1 MMSIIRKIGI
11 IVSLVLIVNLIQI
24 FQVDTGQIFHAET
37 LISLGFILLAA
48 FSFGE
53 LTYLFGLPRISGY
66 LIAGIIFG
74 PYSDLIFRTNL
85 LSIFTDTAISDLKLL
100 NGLAIGLIAI
110 SAGGEIVL
118 KDLLN
123 EKKIISLVV
132 LFKLILIPT
141 IITAAILI
149 FSPYIPIFNG
159 IPFNVILITALF
171 TGILMIATSPAATIA
186 VINETGDKS
195 KLSQLVLSTAVIKDI
210 VLVILI
216 SLLVTF
222 SNGLLNPEI
231 GFRSKAIVDGL
242 FEIIFSLAAGIIAA
256 YLIILYLKY
265 VRSEMLIFVLSS
277 VLIISEISKILHLDV
292 LLVFITIGFIVKN
305 FSKYS
310 EDLIDP
316 IKKLSLPVFVIFFTI
331 AGAGLNLNA
340 LALTFQLTILV
351 FILRL
356 ILVYSSTKI
365 ATKLANETPALQNNL
380 WLGFVSQSAM
390 ALGFMVYF
398 STNVSQVEELVV
410 PIIVSIVGMNLL
422 FGPALFKIGI
432 KRFNRETTK
441 VEEKEEEKVEKKVKQ
456 EIVPHKKFDVPQ
468 FEDPEL
474 NNLVLS
480 LREKLINHLREFE
493 ISLINK
499 RSEEAVEFYYQVVEK
514 YIEEY
519 QKLKNLFTKGKVT
532 GKEIKEE
539 VLKIQQEI
547 SLWFAE
553 TSVKRKSVEQQIL
566 NAEFLLQK
574 LFDDLKEYCDSA
586 PEYVTV
592 EQEIDKYELETD
604 DNYLIRFAKFFK
616 RRIRSIKKLLRF
628 KSALKRK
635 IPYVTLV
642 KYFFEYQI
650 ALEMEK
656 VAFLMGLERLN
667 VLRKVKRI
675 YDDVTLNLEELLNLI
690 AEYKD
695 IDAVSL
701 LAIDK
706 LDEIHNRLKQEISS
720 IGEEIESSNQNISI
734 RLNYAFANPFNQFLK
749 AILKAGTIELNI
761 RKFHFSKI
769 YAETQKA
776 RETTLETI
784 RFWVNYF
791 LGFLGVCERDARVFE
806 IAGKINS
813 IINDTMVHHSDTI
826 NSQLRELINEINTI
840 LKSFENE
847 LADKKLLSSDQ
858 ILTIKNLITKYRD
871 EVLLILNQKGI
882 ARLNYLKKTYSLTN
896 TLNSIKERFN
906 AIIKE
911 YDDEIK
917 VLDEKDFEIRETRT
931 RYIELKTLHFTEI
944 IKSYFDNEIL
954 QEIIKINE
962 LVNQHLSSS
971 ILELKNIENVIY
983 YHFNIAIEEINTLEK
998 ETEPDKIG
1006 EELQKVFD
1014 DTLKTTTK
1022 LIRDKIK
1029 VWDRQ
1034 IEKFEREV
1042 EVSLTEKIYKQINS
1056 IKEAFRK
1063 ELTTELEK
1071 RIQQNKYL
1079 EALSTLKNIL
1089 REYLRKIKGQWLIL
1103 KRKYNQILKPL
1114 LREVKDILEIDL
1126 EGKSVVIYSYEQT
1139 IYNQNVYDSLPFVY
1153 KKLFDYT
1160 SSEIVEILV
1169 GREKEREILQK
1180 AYERTQNGLS
1190 GSAAIIGESGTG
1202 KSSLIS
1208 SFLMKADIDT
1218 EIYRYNFEKT
1228 ITSEKEL
1235 LKILSEILRLDY
1247 IASYEELISE
1257 LNVNPKYKVIILEDI
1272 HKIFLRKFGHL
1283 EAMKKLLL
1291 IISETSNKI
1300 FWIVSISY
1308 HAWELLNRILNI
1320 SSFFPFQIKTEVL
1333 TKEQIREAILKR
1345 HQTSGYE
1352 LEFLPD
1358 ESLKSYKHLK
1368 LNFSSKDKQLS
1379 LQEEYF
1385 DRLYEACEGNITS
1398 AMFYWMKSIKDFKN
1412 NTIYISPFKKLDFRF
1427 LENFE
1432 IEKLLTLSNLIQHG
1446 SLTIAEHQEIF
1457 NCEQEKSKTILN
1469 FLNAANLIHFD
1480 LNEQGEK
1487 VYYINPAVYKP
1498 IEIELRKLHIFE

>member
-1 MMSIIRKIGI
+1 MMSTIRKFGI
-11 IVSLVLIVNLIQI
+11 IVSLVLLINLIQ
-24 FQVDTGQIFHAET
+24 FLQVDTGQIFHAET

-53 LTYLFGLPRISGY
+53 LTSLLGLPRISGY

-74 PYSDLIFRTNL
+74 PYSDLIFNTNL

-118 KDLLN
+118 KELLS
-123 EKKIISLVV
+123 EKKVISLIV
-132 LFKLILIPT
+132 LFKLIFIPT
-141 IITAAILI
+141 IITAVILI
-149 FSPYIPIFNG
+149 LSPYIPIFQG
-159 IPFNVILITALF
+159 LSFNLILIIALF
-171 TGILMIATSPAATIA
+171 TGILMLATSPAATIA
-186 VINETGDKS
+186 VINETGDRS
-195 KLSQLVLSTAVIKDI
+195 KLSQLVLNTTVIKDI
-210 VLVILI
+210 ILVILI
-216 SLLVTF
+216 SLLVAF
-222 SNGLLNPEI
+222 SNGILNSEI
-231 GFRSKAIVDGL
+231 GFNPEAILTGA
-242 FEIIFSLAAGIIAA
+242 FEIFFSILAGIVAA

-265 VRSEMLIFVLSS
+265 VKAEMLIFVLSS
-277 VLIISEISKILHLDV
+277 VLIISEVSKILHLDI
-292 LLVFITIGFIVKN
+292 LLVFITIGFVVRN
-305 FSKYS
+305 FSKCS
-310 EDLIDP
+310 EDLIEP

-340 LALTFQLTILV
+340 LILTIQLTILV
-351 FILRL
+351 FALRL
-356 ILVYSSTKI
+356 ILIYSSTKI
-365 ATKLANETPALQNNL
+365 ATKLSNESPAIQNNL

-390 ALGFMVYF
+390 ALGFMIYF
-398 STNVSQVEELVV
+398 SSNISQVEEFIV
-410 PIIVSIVGMNLL
+410 PISVSIIGVNLL
-422 FGPALFKIGI
+422 IGPALFKIGI
-432 KRFNRETTK
+432 KRFNRETSK
-441 VEEKEEEKVEKKVKQ
+441 VEEKEEQKVEKKIKQ
-456 EIVPHKKFDVPQ
+456 EIVPYKKFDVPQ

-480 LREKLINHLREFE
+480 LREKLINHLKEFE

-514 YIEEY
+514 YLEEY
-519 QKLKNLFTKGKVT
+519 QKLKNLFARGRVS

-553 TSVKRKSVEQQIL
+553 TSIKRKSIEQQIL
-566 NAEFLLQK
+566 NAEYLLQK
-574 LFDDLKEYCDSA
+574 LFDELKEYCESA

-592 EQEIDKYELETD
+592 EQEIDKYELEAD
-604 DNYLIRFAKFFK
+604 DNYLIRFTKFFK
-616 RRIRSIKKLLRF
+616 RRIRSIKKFLKF
-628 KSALKRK
+628 KSGLKRK

-720 IGEEIESSNQNISI
+720 IGEEIESSNQNIST

-761 RKFHFSKI
+761 RKFQFSKI

-826 NSQLRELINEINTI
+826 NAQIRELINEIKTI
-840 LKSFENE
+840 LKAFENE
-847 LADKKLLSSDQ
+847 LADKKLLSSDK
-858 ILTIKNLITKYRD
+858 ILTIKNLITNYRD
-871 EVLLILNQKGI
+871 KVLLSLNQKGI

-896 TLNSIKERFN
+896 TINSIKERFN
-906 AIIKE
+906 SIIKDYE
-911 YDDEIK
+911 PEIK
-917 VLDEKDFEIRETRT
+917 VLDEKDFEIKETRT
-931 RYIELKTLHFTEI
+931 SYIELKTLHFTEI
-944 IKSYFDNEIL
+944 IKSYFNNEIL

-983 YHFNIAIEEINTLEK
+983 YHFNIAVEEINTLEK
-998 ETEPDKIG
+998 ETESDKIG

-1034 IEKFEREV
+1034 IEKFEREI
-1042 EVSLTEKIYKQINS
+1042 EVSLTEKIYKQINA

-1063 ELTTELEK
+1063 ELTIALER
-1071 RIQQNKYL
+1071 RIQRNRYL
-1079 EALSTLKNIL
+1079 EALVTVKTFFHEN
-1089 REYLRKIKGQWLIL
+1089 LRKIKGQWIFL
-1103 KRKYNQILKPL
+1103 KRKYYQILRPL
-1114 LREVKDILEIDL
+1114 LREVKDFLEFDI

-1139 IYNQNVYDSLPFVY
+1139 IYNQNVQDSLPFVY
-1153 KKLFDYT
+1153 KKLFDYS

-1169 GREKEREILQK
+1169 GREKERDILQQ
-1180 AYERTQNGLS
+1180 AYVRTQSGLS

-1208 SFLMKADIDT
+1208 SFLMKAEIDT
-1218 EIYRYNFEKT
+1218 EVYRYNFEKT
-1228 ITSEKEL
+1228 IKSEKEL

-1257 LNVNPKYKVIILEDI
+1257 LNVNPKYKIIVLEDI
-1272 HKIFLRKFGHL
+1272 HKIFLRKYGHL

-1300 FWIVSISY
+1300 FWIASISY

-1320 SSFFPFQIKTEVL
+1320 SNFFPFQIKTEVL
-1333 TKEQIREAILKR
+1333 TKEQIKEAILKR
-1345 HQTSGYE
+1345 HKTSGYE

-1358 ESLKSYKHLK
+1358 ESLKTYKHLK
-1368 LNFSSKDKQLS
+1368 LNFSNKDKQLN
-1379 LQEEYF
+1379 LQEEF
-1385 DRLYEACEGNITS
+1385 FNRLYEACEGNITS
-1398 AMFYWMKSIKDFKN
+1398 AMFYWMKSIKEFKN
-1412 NTIYISPFKKLDFRF
+1412 NTIYIAPFKKLDFRF

-1446 SLTIAEHQEIF
+1446 SLTITEHQEIF
-1457 NCEQEKSKTILN
+1457 NCDLEKSKTILN
-1469 FLNAANLIHFD
+1469 FLNSANLVHFD